1 MATLE
6 SLSRKLR
13 IGEELHSVVGTMK
26 ALAAV
31 SIHEFEEAVNALRE
45 YTTTIELGLQILF
58 GMRPEAIPSER
69 RVSRRVA
76 GIVVGSDQGLCGPIN
91 REIATRALE
100 WFEEHEVEPGDRL
113 VVALGARVARELSL
127 VGLPASRLH
136 AAPSSVEAIGP
147 MVEDFIV
154 DIDRW
159 REAEGVGRVM
169 VFFQHPLRRTQ
180 RTPRLY
186 QVIPPDVRRF
196 EGITERPWPTE
207 MLPDSPHPWEDLL
220 TGLLRQDLFI
230 ALYRAVAEAKAAEHG
245 ARLAAMQAAEQN
257 IEERLDQLRNEYHQL
272 RQAEITEQLLDV
284 VSGFEALRDE

>member
-6 SLSRKLR
+6 SLSRKLH

-31 SIHEFEEAVNALRE
+31 SIHEFEEAVDALRE

-58 GMRPEAIPSER
+58 GTRPEAMPSEK
-69 RVSRRVA
+69 RVSGRVA

-100 WFEEHEVEPGDRL
+100 WFQDQEIDPADRL
-113 VVALGARVARELSL
+113 VMALGARVGRELSL
-127 VGLPASRLH
+127 LGVSVAQLR

-147 MVEDFIV
+147 QVEELIV
-154 DIDRW
+154 EIDRW
-159 REAEGVGRVM
+159 RDMEGIERVM
-169 VFFQHPLRRTQ
+169 VFYQHPLRRTQ
-180 RTPRLY
+180 RSPRLY

-196 EGITERPWPTE
+196 EGITERPWPTR
-207 MLPDSPHPWEDLL
+207 MLPDSPHPWEKLL
-220 TGLLRQDLFI
+220 SGLLRQDLFV
-230 ALYRAVAEAKAAEHG
+230 ALYRAIAEAKAAEHG

-257 IEERLDQLRNEYHQL
+257 IEERLDQLRNDYHQL

-284 VSGFEALRDE
+284 VSGSEALREE